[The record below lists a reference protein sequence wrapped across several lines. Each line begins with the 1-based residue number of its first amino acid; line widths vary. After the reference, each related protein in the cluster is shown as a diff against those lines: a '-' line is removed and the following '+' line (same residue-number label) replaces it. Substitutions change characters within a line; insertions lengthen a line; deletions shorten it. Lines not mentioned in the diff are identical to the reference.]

1 MLKVL
6 DLRAA
11 AGRPGRE
18 RIDRFGRDL
27 PRPTAATAPPTE
39 AVAAILADVRARGD
53 AALREYT
60 RRFDGAGIDT
70 IRVPESELDAAVAAS
85 PADLLDALVVARESI
100 TAFQRST
107 LPKATDYERAGIRIR
122 QQWRPVERAGCYVPG
137 GLAAYPSSVLMTAIP
152 ALVAGVDEVA
162 LCAPPRA
169 DGHVP
174 ACVLA
179 AASIAGV
186 REVYRIGGVQA
197 IAALAYGTAS
207 VPRADVI
214 VGAGNIHVATAKR
227 LVSGVVGVPS
237 SFAGP
242 SEVVVIADDTT
253 PVDHAAIDVIVQAE
267 HGPDGLAW
275 LVTWSA
281 GAAARINDR
290 IGELVATSARR
301 EAIEATLHDG
311 GYAVIVDDAA
321 AAMDVAN
328 AIAPEH
334 LELLIADAD
343 SLIPQVRN
351 AGAVFAGINSPA
363 SAGDYI
369 AGPSHVLPVYGSA
382 RFAGALGVF
391 DFLRDQHI
399 IELDRDGLASAAP
412 HIVAIA
418 TAEGLDAHAQSV
430 LIRQ

>member
-1 MLKVL
+1 
-6 DLRAA
+6 
-11 AGRPGRE
+11 
-18 RIDRFGRDL
+18 
-27 PRPTAATAPPTE
+27 
-39 AVAAILADVRARGD
+39 
-53 AALREYT
+53 
-60 RRFDGAGIDT
+60 
-70 IRVPESELDAAVAAS
+70 
-85 PADLLDALVVARESI
+85 LDALVAARDSV

-107 LPKATDYERAGIRIR
+107 LPNATCYERDGIRIR

-162 LCAPPRA
+162 LCVPPRA
-169 DGHVP
+169 DGQVP
-174 ACVLA
+174 ASVLA
-179 AASIAGV
+179 AASITGV

-207 VPRADVI
+207 VASVDVI
-214 VGAGNIHVATAKR
+214 VGPGNIYVATAKR

-242 SEVVVIADDTT
+242 SEVVVIADETT

-275 LVTWSA
+275 LVTWSSET
-281 GAAARINDR
+281 AARINER
-290 IGELVATSARR
+290 IGELVATSPRR
-301 EAIEATLHDG
+301 AAIETALRDG
-311 GYAVIVDDAA
+311 GYAVIVDDAT
-321 AAMDVAN
+321 AAMDIAN

-343 SLIPQVRN
+343 SLVPQVRN

-382 RFAGALGVF
+382 RFGSALGVF
-391 DFLRDQHI
+391 DFLRDQHV
-399 IELDRDGLASAAP
+399 IELDRAGLASATP

-418 TAEGLDAHAQSV
+418 RAEGLDAHAQSV
-430 LIRQ
+430 LMRQ